1 MNSILPTKEKNIIT
15 DGYAFQAN
23 TYCKKN
29 CAKGKCVQFYASL
42 PTQTSIITCPH
53 GFSVCVYYTKF
64 GDKLV
69 FPSLKIDDTFDNKKI
84 SAIKPYLGK
93 EPFVNLSRN
102 HLITI
107 IENEINTISAK
118 EQLTNISHDIKN
130 IDAQIKEHCEKIFNQ
145 FDFDERSHNIQREE
159 IAELYNTL
167 KTIYICSSIIHSR
180 YTMINYEND
189 NKSSEKET
197 IVLNSIYKKFDKM
210 RRVFKG
216 YKSKNVTISI
226 NGASYSKLRAGT
238 SFEMIPLLILENAI
252 KYSRENSYV
261 SIDFN
266 ENGNLLTVE
275 VASFTPY
282 CSREELTHIFEK
294 GFRGKNARSIANG
307 SGLGLYFVKKLCD
320 SFGIQI
326 EASSSDKITPYN
338 DVPYSTFTIK
348 LTFNNICE

>member
-1 MNSILPTKEKNIIT
+1 MNSILPTKDKNIIT
-15 DGYAFQAN
+15 NGYVFQAN

-29 CAKGKCVQFYASL
+29 CAKGKCSQFYASL
-42 PTQTSIITCPH
+42 PAQTSIITCPH

-102 HLITI
+102 QLITI

-118 EQLTNISHDIKN
+118 EQLTNISHEIKN

-145 FDFDERSHNIQREE
+145 FDFDERSYNIQREE

-180 YTMINYEND
+180 YTMISYEND
-189 NKSSEKET
+189 DKSSKKET
-197 IVLNSIYKKFDKM
+197 IVLNSIYRKFDKM
-210 RRVFKG
+210 RRVFNG
-216 YKSKNVTISI
+216 YKSKNVNISI
-226 NGASYSKLRAGT
+226 TGTSYSKLRAGT

-261 SIDFN
+261 SIAFN

-275 VASFTPY
+275 VASLTPY

-294 GFRGKNARSIANG
+294 GFRGKNASSVANG

-326 EASSSDKITPYN
+326 EALSSDKITTYDN
-338 DVPYSTFTIK
+338 VPYSTFTIK